1 MQVREMEKKRKKKEN
16 VFGFSNNCI
25 WIGSGKFSQT
35 WTRYLLSTVYVL
47 TNTSKIST
55 NTKWFIFQINLPEN
69 DEKTW

>member
-1 MQVREMEKKRKKKEN
+1 MQVREMEKKKKKKEN
-16 VFGFSNNCI
+16 VFGFSNNWI

-55 NTKWFIFQINLPEN
+55 NTKGFIFQINLPEN